1 MSESIDFK
9 EGLNFF
15 LSKDYT
21 NAEKCFRKAA
31 EQGDPEAQFCLGDMY
46 NNGYGV
52 AKDERKAVALFR
64 KSAEQRF
71 APSQINL
78 GIMYS
83 QGSGVEQDLIE
94 AFMWLNIAGRA
105 IDEEGGDLALDEEGR
120 DLLGVVEEQMTDGQ
134 ITEAQRRSSVWMKT
148 KQIL

>member
-1 MSESIDFK
+1 MSESNDFK

-15 LSKDYT
+15 LSKDYVS
-21 NAEKCFRKAA
+21 AEKCFRKAA

-52 AKDERKAVALFR
+52 DKDERKAVALFR
-64 KSAEQRF
+64 QSAEQRF

-83 QGSGVEQDLIE
+83 QGHGVEQDLIE

-105 IDEEGGDLALDEEGR
+105 VDEEGGELALDEDGR
-120 DLLGVVEEQMTDGQ
+120 DLLGIVEEQMTTGQ
-134 ITEAQRRSSVWMKT
+134 IAEALRRSSAWMKSNH
-148 KQIL
+148 II

>member
-1 MSESIDFK
+1 MSESNDFK

-15 LSKDYT
+15 LNKDYA
-21 NAEKCFRKAA
+21 NAEKFFRKAA
-31 EQGDPEAQFCLGDMY
+31 QQGDPEAQFCLGDMY

-83 QGSGVEQDLIE
+83 QGTGVEQDLIE
-94 AFMWLNIAGRA
+94 AFMWLSIAGRA
-105 IDEEGGDLALDEEGR
+105 VDEEGGDLAVDEDGR
-120 DLLGVVEEQMTDGQ
+120 DLLGVVEEQMTAGQ
-134 ITEAQRRSSVWMKT
+134 ITEALRRSSAWMKSN
-148 KQIL
+148 QLI

>member
-1 MSESIDFK
+1 MSESNDFK

-15 LSKDYT
+15 LGKDYV
-21 NAEKCFRKAA
+21 NAEKFFRKAA

-52 AKDERKAVALFR
+52 VKDERKAIELFR

-83 QGSGVEQDLIE
+83 QGCGVDQDLVE
-94 AFMWLNIAGRA
+94 AFMWLKIAGRA
-105 IDEEGGDLALDEEGR
+105 VDEEGGDLALDEDGR
-120 DLLGVVEEQMTDGQ
+120 DLLGVVEEQMTAGQ
-134 ITEAQRRSSVWMKT
+134 ITEAKRRSSVWMKMH
-148 KQIL
+148 QLI

>member
-1 MSESIDFK
+1 MSESNDFK

-15 LSKDYT
+15 LSKDYI
-21 NAEKCFRKAA
+21 NAEKCFRKAL

-52 AKDERKAVALFR
+52 AKDEREAVALFR

-83 QGSGVEQDLIE
+83 QGRGVEQDLVE

-105 IDEEGGDLALDEEGR
+105 VDEEGGDLALDEDGS
-120 DLLGVVEEQMTDGQ
+120 DLLGVVEEQMTAGQ
-134 ITEAQRRSSVWMKT
+134 ITEALRRSNVWMKT
-148 KQIL
+148 NQIL

>member
-1 MSESIDFK
+1 MSESNDFK

-15 LSKDYT
+15 LSKDYI
-21 NAEKCFRKAA
+21 NAEKCFREAA

-52 AKDERKAVALFR
+52 AKDGRKAVALFR

-71 APSQINL
+71 TPSQINL

-83 QGSGVEQDLIE
+83 QGHGVEQDLIE

-105 IDEEGGDLALDEEGR
+105 IDEEGGDLALDEDGR
-120 DLLGVVEEQMTDGQ
+120 DLLGVVEEQMTASQ
-134 ITEAQRRSSVWMKT
+134 IAEALRRSSVWMKT
-148 KQIL
+148 NQII

>member
-1 MSESIDFK
+1 MSESNDFK

-15 LSKDYT
+15 LSKDYVS
-21 NAEKCFRKAA
+21 AEKCFRKAA

-52 AKDERKAVALFR
+52 AKDERKALALFR

-83 QGSGVEQDLIE
+83 QGHGVDQDLIE

-105 IDEEGGDLALDEEGR
+105 VDEEGGDLALDEDGM
-120 DLLGVVEEQMTDGQ
+120 DLLGTVEEQMTPGQ
-134 ITEAQRRSSVWMKT
+134 IKEALRRSSAWMKSN
-148 KQIL
+148 QII

>member
-1 MSESIDFK
+1 MSESNDFK

-15 LSKDYT
+15 LSKDYVS
-21 NAEKCFRKAA
+21 AEKCFRKAA

-52 AKDERKAVALFR
+52 DKDERKAVALFR

-83 QGSGVEQDLIE
+83 QGHGVEQDLIE

-105 IDEEGGDLALDEEGR
+105 VDEEGGELALDEDGR
-120 DLLGVVEEQMTDGQ
+120 DLLGIVEEQMTTGQ
-134 ITEAQRRSSVWMKT
+134 IAEALRRSSAWMKSN
-148 KQIL
+148 QII

>member
-105 IDEEGGDLALDEEGR
+105 VDEEGGDLALDEEGR
-120 DLLGVVEEQMTDGQ
+120 DLLGVVEEQMTAGQ
-134 ITEAQRRSSVWMKT
+134 IAEALRRSSVWMKT
-148 KQIL
+148 NQIL

>member
-15 LSKDYT
+15 LSKDYVS
-21 NAEKCFRKAA
+21 AEKCFRKAA
-31 EQGDPEAQFCLGDMY
+31 EEGDPEAQFCLGDMY

-52 AKDERKAVALFR
+52 VKDERKAVALFR

-83 QGSGVEQDLIE
+83 QGRGVEQDLIE
-94 AFMWLNIAGRA
+94 AFMWLSIAGRA
-105 IDEEGGDLALDEEGR
+105 VDEEGEDLALDEDGR
-120 DLLGVVEEQMTDGQ
+120 DLLGTVEEQMTAGQ
-134 ITEAQRRSSVWMKT
+134 ITEALRRSSAWMKSN
-148 KQIL
+148 QII

>member
-1 MSESIDFK
+1 MSESNDFK

-15 LSKDYT
+15 LNKDYA
-21 NAEKCFRKAA
+21 NAEKFFRKAA
-31 EQGDPEAQFCLGDMY
+31 QQGDPEAQFCLGDMY

-52 AKDERKAVALFR
+52 AKDELKAVALFR

-83 QGSGVEQDLIE
+83 QGTGVEQDLIE
-94 AFMWLNIAGRA
+94 AFMWLSIAGRA
-105 IDEEGGDLALDEEGR
+105 VDEDGR
-120 DLLGVVEEQMTDGQ
+120 DLLGVVEEQMTAGQ
-134 ITEAQRRSSVWMKT
+134 ITEALRRSSAWMKSN
-148 KQIL
+148 QLI

>member
-1 MSESIDFK
+1 MSESKDFQ

-15 LSKDYT
+15 LNKDYT
-21 NAEKCFRKAA
+21 NAEKCFAKAA
-31 EQGDPEAQFCLGDMY
+31 KKGDPEAQFCLGDMY

-52 AKDERKAVALFR
+52 AKDERKAVTLFR

-83 QGSGVEQDLIE
+83 QGLGVEQDLVE

-105 IDEEGGDLALDEEGR
+105 VDEEGSDLALDEEGSE
-120 DLLGVVEEQMTDGQ
+120 LLVVVEEQMSAGQ
-134 ITEAQRRSSVWMKT
+134 IEEALRRSKAWMKANA
-148 KQIL
+148 II